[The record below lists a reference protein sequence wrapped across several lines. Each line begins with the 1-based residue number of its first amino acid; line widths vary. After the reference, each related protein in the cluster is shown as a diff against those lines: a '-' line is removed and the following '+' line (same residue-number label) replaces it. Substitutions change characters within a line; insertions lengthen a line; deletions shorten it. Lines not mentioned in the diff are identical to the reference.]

1 MRCQICKKEKAVIHI
16 EQIIGNKKVDLHLC
30 DGCAREHG
38 INTVDNKIEVSIP
51 DLLIGLVARGKQS
64 GPMPAK
70 CTHCGKSWQEIKKE
84 QKVGCSECYALFN
97 RPIRSFLSKN
107 RQNSDH
113 QGKYPRRLLPYKIF
127 LVDVPKLKEELKEAL
142 KCEDYETA
150 ASLRDR
156 IRKLEF
162 FPRGDNG

>member
-1 MRCQICKKEKAVIHI
+1 MRCQICKQETAVIHI
-16 EQIIGNKKVDLHLC
+16 EQIMGNKKVDLHLC
-30 DGCAREHG
+30 DGCAQEHG

-51 DLLIGLVARGKQS
+51 DLLLGLVARGKER

-70 CTHCGKSWQEIKKE
+70 CTQCGRSWQEIKKE

-107 RQNSDH
+107 RENSDH
-113 QGKYPRRLLPYKIF
+113 QGKYPRRLLPYKTF
-127 LVDVPKLKEELKEAL
+127 LVDVLKLKEELKAAL

-150 ASLRDR
+150 AGLRDR
-156 IRKLEF
+156 IRKLEC